1 MNLKKKVTIIQVIY
15 DNNCNLLKNL
25 NKIKDFKIIIVDNQG
40 NDLILEDLKK
50 FKNIQIISNKKNI
63 GFGKAVNMAC
73 RVANTK
79 YILLLNPDAS
89 INKINI
95 TKLVNVL
102 DKDKNCIIAVPRI
115 YKNRQY
121 KPEDRLFPENEKL
134 SRNSF
139 EERIKRKLF
148 KTIPTGNFCVTFFLG
163 AIMLIKKNYF
173 KNKIFNE
180 KYFLYFEDTQLCKD
194 LNRNKKSIILVNNS
208 YGNHELHAS
217 VKKTLKNLFI
227 INFNLTLSKHLYFNT
242 QILSHPLIKDII
254 LFLIKTIV
262 NLLLLKKDKFI
273 INFAKFFGVLS
284 FVYKNLNKSI
294 FKI

>member
-1 MNLKKKVTIIQVIY
+1 MCYIFFRGQLCLLKKII
-15 DNNCNLLKNL
+15 L
-25 NKIKDFKIIIVDNQG
+25 KIKF
-40 NDLILEDLKK
+40 
-50 FKNIQIISNKKNI
+50 
-63 GFGKAVNMAC
+63 
-73 RVANTK
+73 
-79 YILLLNPDAS
+79 
-89 INKINI
+89 
-95 TKLVNVL
+95 
-102 DKDKNCIIAVPRI
+102 
-115 YKNRQY
+115 
-121 KPEDRLFPENEKL
+121 
-134 SRNSF
+134 
-139 EERIKRKLF
+139 
-148 KTIPTGNFCVTFFLG
+148 
-163 AIMLIKKNYF
+163 LIK
-173 KNKIFNE
+173 

-194 LNRNKKSIILVNNS
+194 LNRNKKSIILVNKS

-242 QILSHPLIKDII
+242 QILSQPLIKDII

>member
-40 NDLILEDLKK
+40 NDLILKDLKK

-95 TKLVNVL
+95 TKLANVL

-148 KTIPTGNFCVTFFLG
+148 KTIPTGNFCVTFFFV
-163 AIMLIKKNYF
+163 ICSP
-173 KNKIFNE
+173 E
-180 KYFLYFEDTQLCKD
+180 K
-194 LNRNKKSIILVNNS
+194 
-208 YGNHELHAS
+208 
-217 VKKTLKNLFI
+217 
-227 INFNLTLSKHLYFNT
+227 
-242 QILSHPLIKDII
+242 
-254 LFLIKTIV
+254 
-262 NLLLLKKDKFI
+262 
-273 INFAKFFGVLS
+273 
-284 FVYKNLNKSI
+284 
-294 FKI
+294 

>member
-15 DNNCNLLKNL
+15 DNNYNLLKNL

-95 TKLVNVL
+95 TKLANVL

-148 KTIPTGNFCVTFFLG
+148 KTIPKGNFCVTFFLG

-194 LNRNKKSIILVNNS
+194 LNRNKKSIILVNKS

-227 INFNLTLSKHLYFNT
+227 INYNLALSKHLYFNT
-242 QILSHPLIKDII
+242 KILSYIFIKDFTLFLVKII
-254 LFLIKTIV
+254 L
-262 NLLLLKKDKFI
+262 NLFMLRKNKFI
-273 INFAKFFGVLS
+273 INFAKFFGLLS
-284 FVYKNLNKSI
+284 FVLKKLN
-294 FKI
+294 